1 MTIGQTAA
9 TLGVSEKTI
18 RRRIKKGLLNAKL
31 VGEPP
36 HYEIEASEIGFNE
49 ELSSQSDDFVQPV
62 SDPEGLSSQ
71 SDEFVQPVSDP
82 SGDTTQNK
90 DYRDLLDMLKEQL
103 SEKDGQIKELHILL
117 QAAQEQAGRILTAGG
132 ERRRRWWWP
141 FG

>member
-1 MTIGQTAA
+1 MGMTIGQTAA

-49 ELSSQSDDFVQPV
+49 ELSSQNDD
-62 SDPEGLSSQ
+62 
-71 SDEFVQPVSDP
+71 FVQPVSDP

-132 ERRRRWWWP
+132 QRRRRWWWP